1 MARPYSLD
9 LRERVVAAVMAGESC
24 REAAAAFGVSIA
36 SAVKWSQRFRATGSA
51 AARPMGGKR
60 PRTLENESDWL
71 LDRLAKKPDTTL
83 RALVAELRERGVIT
97 SYGSV
102 WRAVHRARFSFKKN
116 IVRNR
121 TGSSRRRP
129 KTRPLESL
137 SGPT

>member
-1 MARPYSLD
+1 
-9 LRERVVAAVMAGESC
+9 MAGESC

-71 LDRLAKKPDTTL
+71 LDQLAKKPDTTL

-102 WRAVHRARFSFKKN
+102 WRAVHRARFSFKKKHCSQPN
-116 IVRNR
+116 RIVPTSPEDAPAGKPIRADLILLA
-121 TGSSRRRP
+121 SSSS
-129 KTRPLESL
+129 TRP
-137 SGPT
+137 GPKPT